1 MAVFPFQY
9 VNRRGIPV
17 IKTTGVTVNAAD
29 VVFSFQNHA
38 FANSW
43 YRGIVL
49 VELSQ
54 AIPAGTTGTLPVLFE
69 TNGVT
74 KNVTTYNGANVT
86 VSDIPGTG
94 VFQLFYVPV
103 NADMVTKDGLTVT
116 TSRERLID
124 AINAAKQQSQS
135 VVDSYE
141 KHKANLE
148 VFDQIMR
155 EVNPAYAGQAQR
167 DKELQELRA
176 EVGQLRQMQTEFA
189 SMKSSLDAFLKSQ
202 MSAKTSK
209 S

>member
-1 MAVFPFQY
+1 
-9 VNRRGIPV
+9 
-17 IKTTGVTVNAAD
+17 
-29 VVFSFQNHA
+29 
-38 FANSW
+38 
-43 YRGIVL
+43 
-49 VELSQ
+49 
-54 AIPAGTTGTLPVLFE
+54 
-69 TNGVT
+69 
-74 KNVTTYNGANVT
+74 
-86 VSDIPGTG
+86 
-94 VFQLFYVPV
+94 
-103 NADMVTKDGLTVT
+103 MVTKDGLTVT

>member
-74 KNVTTYNGANVT
+74 KNEPMSPCPIFRGRVYSSSSTTNRPTPCN
-86 VSDIPGTG
+86 
-94 VFQLFYVPV
+94 
-103 NADMVTKDGLTVT
+103 
-116 TSRERLID
+116 
-124 AINAAKQQSQS
+124 
-135 VVDSYE
+135 
-141 KHKANLE
+141 
-148 VFDQIMR
+148 
-155 EVNPAYAGQAQR
+155 
-167 DKELQELRA
+167 
-176 EVGQLRQMQTEFA
+176 
-189 SMKSSLDAFLKSQ
+189 
-202 MSAKTSK
+202 
-209 S
+209 

>member
-1 MAVFPFQY
+1 M
-9 VNRRGIPV
+9 
-17 IKTTGVTVNAAD
+17 
-29 VVFSFQNHA
+29 
-38 FANSW
+38 FANLTKGAPV
-43 YRGIVL
+43 YVLDMRGTPKYYMATL
-49 VELSQ
+49 EEAPQ
-54 AIPAGTTGTLPVLFE
+54 PYFPAPGNFPPAQPSVSFPV
-69 TNGVT
+69 GDQKWV
-74 KNVTTYNGANVT
+74 
-86 VSDIPGTG
+86 
-94 VFQLFYVPV
+94 VPV

-176 EVGQLRQMQTEFA
+176 EVGTT
-189 SMKSSLDAFLKSQ
+189 SSDANGVRLHEVIAGRLS
-202 MSAKTSK
+202 
-209 S
+209 

>member
-1 MAVFPFQY
+1 MYVLDLRGTPKYYMATLEEAPQPYFPAPGNFPPSQPS
-9 VNRRGIPV
+9 V
-17 IKTTGVTVNAAD
+17 
-29 VVFSFQNHA
+29 SFPIGDQK
-38 FANSW
+38 W
-43 YRGIVL
+43 V
-49 VELSQ
+49 
-54 AIPAGTTGTLPVLFE
+54 
-69 TNGVT
+69 
-74 KNVTTYNGANVT
+74 
-86 VSDIPGTG
+86 
-94 VFQLFYVPV
+94 VPV

>member
-1 MAVFPFQY
+1 MCKSELYRQILGTVSQETEISEERILSKAKNAEIVDARYLLVYFLWRQGFHA
-9 VNRRGIPV
+9 PV
-17 IKTTGVTVNAAD
+17 ISSLMN
-29 VVFSFQNHA
+29 FS
-38 FANSW
+38 
-43 YRGIVL
+43 RR
-49 VELSQ
+49 
-54 AIPAGTTGTLPVLFE
+54 P
-69 TNGVT
+69 
-74 KNVTTYNGANVT
+74 
-86 VSDIPGTG
+86 
-94 VFQLFYVPV
+94 
-103 NADMVTKDGLTVT
+103 
-116 TSRERLID
+116 ID

>member
-1 MAVFPFQY
+1 MET
-9 VNRRGIPV
+9 
-17 IKTTGVTVNAAD
+17 IKKIGLLFLAF
-29 VVFSFQNHA
+29 FSFVCIVG
-38 FANSW
+38 
-43 YRGIVL
+43 GI
-49 VELSQ
+49 
-54 AIPAGTTGTLPVLFE
+54 GTLYYCQVESSNLFAPGNFPPAQPSVSFPV
-69 TNGVT
+69 GDQKWV
-74 KNVTTYNGANVT
+74 
-86 VSDIPGTG
+86 
-94 VFQLFYVPV
+94 VPV

-124 AINAAKQQSQS
+124 AISAAKQQSQS
-135 VVDSYE
+135 IVDSYE

>member
-1 MAVFPFQY
+1 M
-9 VNRRGIPV
+9 
-17 IKTTGVTVNAAD
+17 
-29 VVFSFQNHA
+29 
-38 FANSW
+38 FANLTKGAPV
-43 YRGIVL
+43 YVLDMRGTPKYYMATL
-49 VELSQ
+49 EEAPQ
-54 AIPAGTTGTLPVLFE
+54 PYFPAPGNFPPAQPSVSFPV
-69 TNGVT
+69 GDQKWV
-74 KNVTTYNGANVT
+74 
-86 VSDIPGTG
+86 
-94 VFQLFYVPV
+94 VPV

-135 VVDSYE
+135 V
-141 KHKANLE
+141 
-148 VFDQIMR
+148 
-155 EVNPAYAGQAQR
+155 VNPAYAGQAQR